1 MFAYRHFAFI
11 HWLSAILRRWGVFRW
26 QVNGVADLPPAG
38 SPFVLVVNHIKWSDI
53 WLVAAT
59 IPLTHI
65 PHWLAKAEL
74 FGPLTR
80 WWFNGM
86 QAIPVRRGQ
95 NDTGAIDMA
104 VATLKAGNIMI
115 VFPEGTRSGTGKLK
129 KGRGGAMRMA
139 LRAGVPIVPVGIT
152 GVEGGLRAPATI
164 TYGKAWQPVA
174 QSGVDTIDPEEMTA
188 LTDDM
193 MRHIAALLP
202 PEYHGY
208 YAQESTPH
216 HP

>member
-1 MFAYRHFAFI
+1 MFAYRHFAAI
-11 HWLSAILRRWGVFRW
+11 HWLSDTLRRWGVFRW
-26 QVNGVADLPPAG
+26 DVRGIESLPPA
-38 SPFVLVVNHIKWSDI
+38 STAFVLVVNHIKWSDI

-80 WWFNGM
+80 WWFHGM

-95 NDTGAIDMA
+95 NDVGAIDMA
-104 VATLKAGNIMI
+104 VDTLRAGNIMI
-115 VFPEGTRSGTGKLK
+115 VFPEGTRSGNGKLK

-164 TYGKAWQPVA
+164 TYGPAWLPVA
-174 QSGVDTIDPEEMTA
+174 LSELDTIDPDEMTT

-202 PEYHGY
+202 VEYHGY
-208 YAQESTPH
+208 YEESAT
-216 HP
+216 HPRP

>member
-11 HWLSAILRRWGVFRW
+11 HWLSDILRRWGVFRW
-26 QVNGVADLPPAG
+26 QVNGVAALPPVG
-38 SPFVLVVNHIKWSDI
+38 QPFVLVVNHITWSDI

-74 FGPLTR
+74 FNPLTR

-95 NDTGAIDMA
+95 HDVGAIDMA
-104 VATLKAGNIMI
+104 VETLKAGNIMI
-115 VFPEGTRSGTGKLK
+115 VFPEGTRSRNGKLK

-139 LRAGVPIVPVGIT
+139 IRAGVPIVPVGIT
-152 GVEGGLRAPATI
+152 GVEGGLRAPASI
-164 TYGKAWQPVA
+164 TYGPAWQPVSF
-174 QSGVDTIDPEEMTA
+174 SGVDTIDPDEMNA
-188 LTDDM
+188 LTDEM

-202 PEYHGY
+202 AEYHGY
-208 YAQESTPH
+208 YAADATRPH
-216 HP
+216 P

>member
-1 MFAYRHFAFI
+1 MFAYRHFAVI
-11 HWLSAILRRWGVFRW
+11 HWLSARLRRWGIFNWTVR
-26 QVNGVADLPPAG
+26 GVETLPAAG
-38 SPFVLVVNHIKWSDI
+38 TPFVLVVNHIKWSDI

-80 WWFNGM
+80 WWFEGM

-95 NDTGAIDMA
+95 NDVTAIDMA
-104 VATLKAGNIMI
+104 VDTLKAGNIMI

-139 LRAGVPIVPVGIT
+139 LRAGVAMVPVAIT
-152 GVEGGLRAPATI
+152 GVEGGLRAPASI
-164 TYGKAWQPVA
+164 TYGPAWTPHAV
-174 QSGVDTIDPEEMTA
+174 SGVDTIDPEEMTA

-202 PEYHGY
+202 TEYHGY
-208 YAQESTPH
+208 YAADPTPR